1 MLGFGFHVINWLINS
16 SRKTVKSTRPDSS
29 KRKMYATRN
38 ASCTST
44 IHSYGPRAIRI
55 ITHVY
60 MGISLTFLP
69 KTVTLCEVRKKS
81 DASLHTNTWFSF
93 LCPCYCHFTESCS
106 HFLVVVFTN
115 KFKFSLTMQISYG
128 CENCTDESGQL
139 NVLISSST
147 IFELKAWLGD
157 MH

>member
-16 SRKTVKSTRPDSS
+16 SRKTVKSTRSDSS
-29 KRKMYATRN
+29 KRKIYATRN
-38 ASCTST
+38 ASCKYNTFIRPSCNKNHHAC
-44 IHSYGPRAIRI
+44 IYGNF
-55 ITHVY
+55 TH
-60 MGISLTFLP
+60 ISA
-69 KTVTLCEVRKKS
+69 KNCTLCEVRKKS

-128 CENCTDESGQL
+128 CENCTDESGPL